1 MLDRAADA
9 SVSQESAATSIALM
23 LPADAPVTATRRGRR
38 RSSAARSRGSSRNS
52 RTSVQF
58 SPAS

>member
-1 MLDRAADA
+1 
-9 SVSQESAATSIALM
+9 LM